1 VTLNFT
7 VYFVSNEHVIIYVN
21 TVGRNYICADRFK
34 SEMKFELTQTG
45 STLENLVV
53 NFEGRCRVTILKPI
67 GPLKSMIMSKMQQ
80 RSVESLQGFW
90 TGAQSILTR
99 TFK

>member
-1 VTLNFT
+1 
-7 VYFVSNEHVIIYVN
+7 
-21 TVGRNYICADRFK
+21 
-34 SEMKFELTQTG
+34 M
-45 STLENLVV
+45 
-53 NFEGRCRVTILKPI
+53 TILKPI

-99 TFK
+99 TFKERTRLPEQKTPRGVPVDPLVEVKNLISSINYLSGYETMERELQ